1 MEKTAQNEYL
11 KIVVIAVIVGVLA
24 FGAGMKWQQQKT
36 STFLT
41 ANNFGGNSF
50 AGRTGAGGMMGNG
63 QYRTGMM
70 GGARGGFR
78 PVSGEIIS
86 ADDTSIT
93 VKLADGSSKIIL
105 LSKSTTINKADKGSV
120 SDLVSGKQVAV
131 FGSENSD
138 GSVTAT
144 SIQLDPVQM
153 GMMIRGG
160 ATPSA
165 TTKPNAY

>member
-24 FGAGMKWQQQKT
+24 FGAGMKWQQKKT
-36 STFLT
+36 LALLPGNFAANGTF
-41 ANNFGGNSF
+41 G
-50 AGRTGAGGMMGNG
+50 GRTG
-63 QYRTGMM
+63 GMM
-70 GGARGGFR
+70 GGAQGRTGTGRGGFR
-78 PVSGEIIS
+78 PVYGEIIS
-86 ADDTSIT
+86 ADDKSIT

-105 LSKSTTINKADKGSV
+105 LSGSTTINKADTAAAT
-120 SDLVSGKQVAV
+120 DLVTGKQVAV

-153 GMMIRGG
+153 GMMLRGG

-165 TTKPNAY
+165 STKPNAY